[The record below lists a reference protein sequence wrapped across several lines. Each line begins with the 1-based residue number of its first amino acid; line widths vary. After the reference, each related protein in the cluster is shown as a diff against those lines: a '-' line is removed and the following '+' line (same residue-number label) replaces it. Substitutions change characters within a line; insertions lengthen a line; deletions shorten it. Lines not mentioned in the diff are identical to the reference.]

1 MNIELIKLNKDLG
14 VVTDEKGHIKVVN
27 IEADN
32 NNLEDILLKENE
44 IENNEK
50 KLVSLQN
57 KLLEKKLFKI
67 SSIVFLS
74 MFCFLALPLSISLA
88 IENTD
93 GILALVIKLIPLYV
107 PTLLPA
113 IWLGNPIKLH
123 KEVVKIKE
131 EISKSEQEIEVFKE
145 ELTRAK
151 ERSKF
156 SEKRKV
162 EDLSTKETITRELEN
177 VPTLSNGERNSGDI
191 KVLKLVPKFDNKK
204 E

>member
-1 MNIELIKLNKDLG
+1 MNNELIKLNNDLG

-27 IEADN
+27 IEAYN

-162 EDLSTKETITRELEN
+162 EDLSAKETITRELEN
-177 VPTLSNGERNSGDI
+177 VPTLSNGERNPGDI

-204 E
+204 K